1 MTSTIVALDIETTGL
16 NPESDGI
23 TEIGAVRFKG
33 DRVEDEWHSL
43 VNPGQRIPAHITRL
57 TGITDAMVR
66 NAPSIHEVIDEL
78 AYFVGDA
85 PVLGHNVRF
94 DLSFLRRYDILRE
107 NDPLDTYEMAAVL
120 IPNAGRYQL
129 GALAQTLKILLPAT
143 HRALDDAR
151 VTQMV
156 YAKLYTEALQLPID
170 ILAEIVRLGDN
181 VENWLGYGL
190 FFDAL
195 QARSKEVV
203 PARKA
208 QGGFF
213 GPLFERA
220 LPQDFEPLAPVE
232 HPTQLDV
239 EEVSS
244 ILEYG
249 GEFSKYFDHFE
260 QRPEQV
266 EMLRSVTEA
275 LSEGQHLMVE
285 AGTGVGKSFAYLI
298 PAALWSMQNGLRVV
312 ISTNTINLQDQLFNK
327 DIPDLQEALD
337 IDLYATVL
345 KGRGNYL
352 CPRRTEFLRKRGPET
367 PEDMRVLAKVLVWLH
382 QGGSG
387 DRVEIN
393 LNGPLE
399 RSAWAHMSASDD
411 GCNTDN
417 CLKHTG
423 GACPFYRARQAAQ
436 SAHVIIVN
444 HALLLADVAT
454 GNRVLPEYEYLIID
468 EGHHL
473 EGASTNALS
482 FRATQMDFIRLLR
495 EVGSYRSGSRQQ
507 SGVLGRLLSLLH
519 DSVSPSEYAAI
530 NHLVERA
537 GDHAFQLESLVRGFF
552 ETIDHFLFEQRDG
565 QPVGPYAQQVRILSG
580 TRVQPAWLEV
590 EVSWEEAHNMAVAL
604 LGVLEKIAQAMVDLS
619 EAGFGEIDLLEDTY
633 HDVTNVYNR
642 LKEMIDS
649 LETLV
654 FDPQPDGIYWAEVRA
669 TGRGIVLQAAPLHI
683 GPLVQKYLWH
693 EKHSIV
699 LTSATLTTAGE
710 FDYLR
715 GRLYAEDANE
725 LALGSP
731 FDYENSTL
739 LYIPNN
745 IPEPSDR
752 NGHQRAVEGSLIH
765 LCKTTGGRTLV
776 LFTSYAQLQRTSQAI
791 SPALSDQGIIV
802 FEQGKGASPHALLE
816 SFRAAEHAVLLGTRA
831 FWEGVDIPGEALSVL
846 VIVKLPFAVPSDPI
860 VAARAETF
868 EEPFYQYNVPEA
880 ILDFR
885 QGFGRLIR
893 TESDRGVAVILD
905 RRVLTKTYGRMFID
919 SLPQCTQRVGP
930 LQNLPQETARWLNL

>member
-1 MTSTIVALDIETTGL
+1 MTSIIVALDIETTGL
-16 NPESDGI
+16 NPDSDGI

-33 DRVEDEWHSL
+33 NRVEDEWHSL
-43 VNPGQRIPAHITRL
+43 INPGQRIPSHITRL

-66 NAPSIHEVIDEL
+66 NAPNIHEVLDDL
-78 AYFVGDA
+78 ADFVGDA

-94 DLSFLRRYDILRE
+94 DLSFLNKYGILRE
-107 NDPLDTYEMAAVL
+107 NEPLDTYEMAAVL
-120 IPNAGRYQL
+120 MPNAGRYSL
-129 GALAQTLKILLPAT
+129 GALGQALGIPLPAT

-151 VTQMV
+151 VTQKV
-156 YAKLYTEALQLPID
+156 FTRLYDAALNLPIE
-170 ILAEIVRLGDN
+170 ILAEIVRLGND
-181 VENWLGYGL
+181 VENWLGYGI
-190 FFDAL
+190 FFEA
-195 QARSKEVV
+195 QRARSREVV
-203 PARKA
+203 PVRKSRA
-208 QGGFF
+208 GF
-213 GPLFERA
+213 
-220 LPQDFEPLAPVE
+220 FEPLLKNGQIKEFPPLTPVE
-232 HPTQLDV
+232 HPTPLDV

-249 GEFSKYFDHFE
+249 GEFSRFFDQFE
-260 QRPEQV
+260 QRPEQI
-266 EMLRSVTEA
+266 EMLRSVTRA

-298 PAALWSMQNGLRVV
+298 PSALWAMQNELRVV
-312 ISTNTINLQDQLFNK
+312 ISTNTINLQDQLINK
-327 DIPDLQEALD
+327 DIPDLQEALN
-337 IDLYATVL
+337 IDLFATVL

-352 CPRRTEFLRKRGPET
+352 CPRRMENLRKRGAET
-367 PEDMRVLAKVLVWLH
+367 PEEMRVLAKILVWLH

-387 DRVEIN
+387 DRVDIN

-399 RSAWAHMSASDD
+399 RAAWARMSASDD
-411 GCNTDN
+411 GCTTDN
-417 CLKHTG
+417 CVKHTG

-436 SAHVIIVN
+436 SAHLIIVN

-454 GNRVLPEYEYLIID
+454 GNRVLPEYDYLIID

-473 EGASTNALS
+473 ESASTNALS

-495 EVGSYRSGSRQQ
+495 EVGSYRTGSSQLSGI
-507 SGVLGRLLSLLH
+507 LGRLLSLLH
-519 DSVSPSEYAAI
+519 DSVTPSEYAAF

-537 GDHAFQLESLVRGFF
+537 SDHAFQLESLMRGFF
-552 ETIDHFLFEQRDG
+552 ETIDHFLFEQREG

-580 TRVQPAWLEV
+580 TRAQPAWLEV
-590 EVSWEEAHNMAVAL
+590 EVSWEDAHKSAIAL
-604 LGVLEKIAQAMVDLS
+604 LGKLEQIAQAMVDLS
-619 EAGFGEIDLLEDTY
+619 EAGFGDISLLEETY
-633 HDVTNVYNR
+633 HDVTNIYKR
-642 LKEMIDS
+642 LKEMIES
-649 LETLV
+649 VESLV
-654 FDPQPDGIYWAEVRA
+654 FDPQPDGIYWAEIRSG
-669 TGRGIVLQAAPLHI
+669 GRGITLQAAPLHI
-683 GPLVQKYLWH
+683 GPLVQKHLWH
-693 EKHSIV
+693 EKISII

-715 GRLYAEDANE
+715 GRLYAEDADE

-731 FDYENSTL
+731 FDFENSTL

-752 NGHQRAVEGSLIH
+752 NGHQRAVESSLIH

-791 SPALSDQGIIV
+791 APAMADEGIII
-802 FEQGKGASPHALLE
+802 FEQGEGASAHSLLE
-816 SFRAAEHAVLLGTRA
+816 SFRNAERAVLLGTRA
-831 FWEGVDIPGEALSVL
+831 FWEGVDIPGDDLSVL

-860 VAARAETF
+860 VASRSETF
-868 EEPFYQYNVPEA
+868 ESPFYQYNVPEA
-880 ILDFR
+880 ILEFR

-905 RRVLTKTYGRMFID
+905 RRVLTKSYGRMFLD

-930 LQNLPQETARWLNL
+930 LQDLAQEAAKWLNI

>member
-1 MTSTIVALDIETTGL
+1 MTSIIVALDIETTGL
-16 NPESDGI
+16 NPDSDGI

-33 DRVEDEWHSL
+33 NRVEDEWHSL
-43 VNPGQRIPAHITRL
+43 INPGQRIPSHITRL

-66 NAPSIHEVIDEL
+66 NAPNIHEVLDDL
-78 AYFVGDA
+78 ADFVGDA

-94 DLSFLRRYDILRE
+94 DLSFLNKYGILRE
-107 NDPLDTYEMAAVL
+107 NEPLDTYEMAAVL
-120 IPNAGRYQL
+120 MPNAGRYSL
-129 GALAQTLKILLPAT
+129 GALGQALGIPLPAT

-151 VTQMV
+151 VTQKV
-156 YAKLYTEALQLPID
+156 FTRLYDAALNLPIE
-170 ILAEIVRLGDN
+170 ILAEIVRLGND
-181 VENWLGYGL
+181 VENWLGYGI
-190 FFDAL
+190 FFEA
-195 QARSKEVV
+195 QRARSREVV
-203 PARKA
+203 PVRKSRA
-208 QGGFF
+208 GF
-213 GPLFERA
+213 
-220 LPQDFEPLAPVE
+220 FEPLLKNGQIKEFPPLTPVE
-232 HPTQLDV
+232 HPTPLDV

-249 GEFSKYFDHFE
+249 GEFSRFFDQFE
-260 QRPEQV
+260 QRPEQI
-266 EMLRSVTEA
+266 EMLRSVTRA

-298 PAALWSMQNGLRVV
+298 PSALWAMQNELRVV
-312 ISTNTINLQDQLFNK
+312 ISTNTINLQDQLINK
-327 DIPDLQEALD
+327 DIPDLQEALN
-337 IDLYATVL
+337 IDLFATVL

-352 CPRRTEFLRKRGPET
+352 CPRRMENLRKRGAET
-367 PEDMRVLAKVLVWLH
+367 PEEMRVLAKILVWLH

-387 DRVEIN
+387 DRVDIN

-399 RSAWAHMSASDD
+399 RAAWARMSASDD
-411 GCNTDN
+411 GCTTDN
-417 CLKHTG
+417 CVKHTG

-436 SAHVIIVN
+436 SAHLIIVN

-454 GNRVLPEYEYLIID
+454 GNRVLPEYDYLIID

-473 EGASTNALS
+473 ESASTNALS

-495 EVGSYRSGSRQQ
+495 EVGSYRTGSSQLSGI
-507 SGVLGRLLSLLH
+507 LGRLLSLLH
-519 DSVSPSEYAAI
+519 DSVTPSEYAAF

-537 GDHAFQLESLVRGFF
+537 SDHAFQLESLMRGFF
-552 ETIDHFLFEQRDG
+552 ETIDHFLFEQREG

-580 TRVQPAWLEV
+580 TRAQPAWLEV
-590 EVSWEEAHNMAVAL
+590 EVSWEDAHKSAIAL
-604 LGVLEKIAQAMVDLS
+604 LGKLEQIAQAMVDLS
-619 EAGFGEIDLLEDTY
+619 EAGFGDISLLEETY
-633 HDVTNVYNR
+633 HDVTNIYKR
-642 LKEMIDS
+642 LKEMIES
-649 LETLV
+649 VESLV
-654 FDPQPDGIYWAEVRA
+654 FDPQPDGIYWAEIRSG
-669 TGRGIVLQAAPLHI
+669 GRGITLQAAPLHI
-683 GPLVQKYLWH
+683 GPLVQKHLWH
-693 EKHSIV
+693 EKISII

-715 GRLYAEDANE
+715 GRLYAEDADE

-731 FDYENSTL
+731 FDFENSTL

-752 NGHQRAVEGSLIH
+752 NGHQRAVESSLIH

-791 SPALSDQGIIV
+791 APAMADEGIII
-802 FEQGKGASPHALLE
+802 FEQGEGASAHSLLE
-816 SFRAAEHAVLLGTRA
+816 SFRDAERAVLLGTRA
-831 FWEGVDIPGEALSVL
+831 FWEGVDIPGDDLSVL

-860 VAARAETF
+860 VASRSETF
-868 EEPFYQYNVPEA
+868 ESPFYQYNVPEA
-880 ILDFR
+880 ILEFR

-905 RRVLTKTYGRMFID
+905 RRVLTKSYGRMFLD

-930 LQNLPQETARWLNL
+930 LQDLAQEAAKWLNI

>member
-1 MTSTIVALDIETTGL
+1 MTSIIVALDIETTGL
-16 NPESDGI
+16 NPDSDGI

-33 DRVEDEWHSL
+33 NRVEDEWHSL
-43 VNPGQRIPAHITRL
+43 INPGQRIPSHITRL

-66 NAPSIHEVIDEL
+66 NAPNIHEVLDDL
-78 AYFVGDA
+78 ADFVGDA

-94 DLSFLRRYDILRE
+94 DLSFLNKYGILRE
-107 NDPLDTYEMAAVL
+107 NEPLDTYEMAAVL
-120 IPNAGRYQL
+120 MPNAGRYSL
-129 GALAQTLKILLPAT
+129 GALGQALGIPLPAT

-151 VTQMV
+151 VTQKV
-156 YAKLYTEALQLPID
+156 FTRLYDAALNLPIE
-170 ILAEIVRLGDN
+170 ILAEIVRLGND
-181 VENWLGYGL
+181 VENWLGYGI
-190 FFDAL
+190 FFEA
-195 QARSKEVV
+195 QRARSREVV
-203 PARKA
+203 PVRKSRA
-208 QGGFF
+208 GF
-213 GPLFERA
+213 
-220 LPQDFEPLAPVE
+220 FEPLLKNGQIKEFPPLTPVE
-232 HPTQLDV
+232 HPTPLDV

-249 GEFSKYFDHFE
+249 GEFSRFFDQFE
-260 QRPEQV
+260 QRPEQI
-266 EMLRSVTEA
+266 EMLRSVTRA

-298 PAALWSMQNGLRVV
+298 PSALWAMQNELRVV
-312 ISTNTINLQDQLFNK
+312 ISTNTINLQDQLINK
-327 DIPDLQEALD
+327 DIPDLQEALN
-337 IDLYATVL
+337 IDLFATVL

-352 CPRRTEFLRKRGPET
+352 CPRRMENLRKRGAET
-367 PEDMRVLAKVLVWLH
+367 PEEMRVLAKILVWLH

-387 DRVEIN
+387 DRVDIN

-399 RSAWAHMSASDD
+399 RAAWARMSASDD
-411 GCNTDN
+411 GCTTDN
-417 CLKHTG
+417 CVKHTG

-436 SAHVIIVN
+436 SAHLIIVN

-454 GNRVLPEYEYLIID
+454 GNRVLPEYDYLIID

-473 EGASTNALS
+473 ESASTNALS

-495 EVGSYRSGSRQQ
+495 EVGSYRTGSSQLSGI
-507 SGVLGRLLSLLH
+507 LGRLLSLLH
-519 DSVSPSEYAAI
+519 DSVTPSEYAAF

-537 GDHAFQLESLVRGFF
+537 SDHAFQLESLMRGFF
-552 ETIDHFLFEQRDG
+552 ETIDHFLFEQREG

-590 EVSWEEAHNMAVAL
+590 EVSWEDAHKSAIAL
-604 LGVLEKIAQAMVDLS
+604 LGKLEQIAQAMVDLS
-619 EAGFGEIDLLEDTY
+619 EAGFGDISLLEETY
-633 HDVTNVYNR
+633 HDVTNIYKR
-642 LKEMIDS
+642 LKEMIES
-649 LETLV
+649 VESLV
-654 FDPQPDGIYWAEVRA
+654 FDPQPDGIYWAEIRSG
-669 TGRGIVLQAAPLHI
+669 GRGITLQAAPLHI
-683 GPLVQKYLWH
+683 GPLVQKHLWH
-693 EKHSIV
+693 EKISII

-715 GRLYAEDANE
+715 GRLYAEDADE

-731 FDYENSTL
+731 FDFENSTL

-752 NGHQRAVEGSLIH
+752 NGHQRAVESSLIH

-791 SPALSDQGIIV
+791 APAMADEGIII
-802 FEQGKGASPHALLE
+802 FEQGEGASAHSLLE
-816 SFRAAEHAVLLGTRA
+816 SFRNAERAVLLGTRA
-831 FWEGVDIPGEALSVL
+831 FWEGVDIPGDDLSVL

-860 VAARAETF
+860 VASRSETF
-868 EEPFYQYNVPEA
+868 ESPFYQYNVPEA
-880 ILDFR
+880 ILEFR

-905 RRVLTKTYGRMFID
+905 RRVLTKSYGRMFLD

-930 LQNLPQETARWLNL
+930 LQDLAQEAAKWLNI

>member
-16 NPESDGI
+16 DPESDGI

-33 DRVEDEWHSL
+33 ERIEDEWHSL
-43 VNPGQRIPAHITRL
+43 INPGQRIPAHITRL

-66 NAPSIHEVIDEL
+66 NAPTIHEVLDDL
-78 AYFVGDA
+78 AAFVGDF

-94 DLSFLRRYDILRE
+94 DLSFLRKHGILRE
-107 NDPLDTYEMAAVL
+107 NEALDTYEMAAVL
-120 IPNAGRYQL
+120 VPNAGRYQL
-129 GALAQTLKILLPAT
+129 GALAQTLKIALPAT

-151 VTQMV
+151 VTQKV
-156 YAKLYTEALQLPID
+156 FTRLYDAALILPIEV
-170 ILAEIVRLGDN
+170 LAEIVRLGDD

-190 FFDAL
+190 FSEAL
-195 QARSKEVV
+195 RARSKEVI
-203 PARKA
+203 PAREA
-208 QGGFF
+208 RRGFF
-213 GPLFERA
+213 GPLLEQGMPRDI
-220 LPQDFEPLAPVE
+220 PPLAPIE
-232 HPTQLDV
+232 EPAPLQV
-239 EEVSS
+239 EEVAS

-249 GEFSKYFDHFE
+249 GEFSKYFEQFE
-260 QRPEQV
+260 QRPEQL
-266 EMLRSVTEA
+266 EMLRAVTRA
-275 LSEGQHLMVE
+275 LSESQHLMVE

-312 ISTNTINLQDQLFNK
+312 ISTNTINLQDQLINK

-337 IDLYATVL
+337 IDLFATVL

-352 CPRRTEFLRKRGPET
+352 CPRRMEALRKRGPET
-367 PEDMRVLAKVLVWLH
+367 PEEMRVLAKVLVWLY

-387 DRVEIN
+387 DRVDIN
-393 LNGPLE
+393 LNGPRE
-399 RSAWAHMSASDD
+399 REAWSRLSAADD
-411 GCNTDN
+411 GCTADN

-423 GACPFYRARQAAQ
+423 GACPFYRARQASQ
-436 SAHVIIVN
+436 SAHLIIVN

-454 GNRVLPEYEYLIID
+454 GSRVLPEYEYLIID

-473 EGASTNALS
+473 ESASTNALS

-495 EVGSYRSGSRQQ
+495 EVGSYRSGSSRF
-507 SGVLGRLLSLLH
+507 SGILGRLLSLLH
-519 DSVSPSEYAAI
+519 DSVSPSEYAAY

-537 GDHAFQLESLVRGFF
+537 SDHAFQMESQAREFF
-552 ETIDHFLFEQRDG
+552 ETIDHFLFEQREG
-565 QPVGPYAQQVRILSG
+565 QPVGPYAQQVRILPG

-590 EVSWEEAHNMAVAL
+590 EVSWENAHHTAAAL
-604 LGVLEKIAQAMVDLS
+604 LDKLEQIAKAMADLS
-619 EAGFGEIDLLEDTY
+619 GTDSGEIDLLEETY

-642 LKEMIDS
+642 LKEMIES
-649 LETLV
+649 VEALV
-654 FDPQPDGIYWAEVRA
+654 FDPKPDGIYWAEIRSS
-669 TGRGIVLQAAPLHI
+669 GRGVTLQAAPLHI
-683 GPLVQKYLWH
+683 GPLVQKHLWH
-693 EKHSIV
+693 EKLSII

-745 IPEPSDR
+745 IPEPGDR
-752 NGHQRAVEGSLIH
+752 NGHQRAVEGGLIH
-765 LCKTTGGRTLV
+765 LCKTTGGRALV

-791 SPALSDQGIIV
+791 APALADQGIIV
-802 FEQGKGASPHALLE
+802 FEQGEGASAHSLLE
-816 SFRAAEHAVLLGTRA
+816 SFREAERAVLLGTRA
-831 FWEGVDIPGEALSVL
+831 FWEGVDIPGQDLSVL

-860 VAARAETF
+860 VASRAETF

-880 ILDFR
+880 ILEFR

-893 TESDRGVAVILD
+893 TEFDRGVAVILD
-905 RRVLTKTYGRMFID
+905 RRVLTKRYGRLFID

-930 LQNLPQETARWLNL
+930 LQNLPGEAARWLNL